1 MDALNEI
8 KRWRQELHQIPE
20 LGLQEFKTSKY
31 LKDELTKMGYEPIS
45 ILDTG
50 VLVYLDNHQDKTL
63 AFRSDM
69 DALKISEQTNCSFT
83 SCHNGYMH
91 ACGHDGHMAALLGLA
106 KKLKEQ
112 PLKWKHNIL
121 LIFQP
126 AEESPG
132 GAKLIVEAGI
142 LKQYNVRAIFGLHL
156 MPTIEAGKI
165 ACRPGPLMAQNGEL
179 DVTITGKSA
188 HAGLYHLGIDSIMI
202 ASQIICQ

>member
-31 LKDELTKMGYEPIS
+31 LKNELTKMGYEPIS

-142 LKQYNVRAIFGLHL
+142 KAV
-156 MPTIEAGKI
+156 
-165 ACRPGPLMAQNGEL
+165 
-179 DVTITGKSA
+179 
-188 HAGLYHLGIDSIMI
+188 
-202 ASQIICQ
+202 